1 MNGLVDIKLVLTQ
14 VLGFLILVWILGRFA
29 WGPIVTQLE
38 ARRQKIA
45 DDFAE
50 AERRQKAADDL
61 KAKYEQDLRG
71 IEAQAR
77 VRLQEAVAEGQK
89 VAAEMRTQAQKDAQD
104 RLARAED
111 EVMREREKAKE
122 LLKEQSEPEV
132 LDAGLITA
140 AQHVEHYEIAGY
152 GTVRT
157 YAKLLGENEA
167 MALLQQTL
175 DEEEMTDRKLTQLSN
190 SINVEAL

>member
-1 MNGLVDIKLVLTQ
+1 MNGLVDIKLLLTQ
-14 VLGFLILVWILGRFA
+14 VLGFLILVWILSRFA

-38 ARRQKIA
+38 ARRQRIV

-50 AERRQKAADDL
+50 AERRQKEADAM
-61 KAKYEQDLRG
+61 KAKFEQELRG

-77 VRLQEAVAEGQK
+77 VRIQEAVAEGQK

-122 LLKEQSEPEV
+122 LLKEQVIGLSIVTAEKILKTK
-132 LDAGLITA
+132 LDDPAQRKLA
-140 AQHVEHYEIAGY
+140 AQFIDEVGS
-152 GTVRT
+152 
-157 YAKLLGENEA
+157 
-167 MALLQQTL
+167 LQ
-175 DEEEMTDRKLTQLSN
+175 
-190 SINVEAL
+190 

>member
-1 MNGLVDIKLVLTQ
+1 MNGLFDIKLVLTQ

-61 KAKYEQDLRG
+61 KLKYEQDLRG

-77 VRLQEAVAEGQK
+77 VRLQGAVAEGQK
-89 VAAEMRTQAQKDAQD
+89 VASEMRAQAQLDAQD

-122 LLKEQSEPEV
+122 MLKEQVVSLSIVTAEKILKAK
-132 LDAGLITA
+132 LDDPAQRKMA
-140 AQHVEHYEIAGY
+140 AQFIDEVG
-152 GTVRT
+152 
-157 YAKLLGENEA
+157 
-167 MALLQQTL
+167 AL
-175 DEEEMTDRKLTQLSN
+175 R
-190 SINVEAL
+190 

>member
-61 KAKYEQDLRG
+61 KLKYEQDLRG

-77 VRLQEAVAEGQK
+77 VRLQGAVAEGQK
-89 VAAEMRTQAQKDAQD
+89 VASEMRAQAQLDAQD

-122 LLKEQSEPEV
+122 MLKEQVVSLSIVTAEKILKAK
-132 LDAGLITA
+132 LDDPAQRKMA
-140 AQHVEHYEIAGY
+140 AQFIDEVG
-152 GTVRT
+152 
-157 YAKLLGENEA
+157 
-167 MALLQQTL
+167 AL
-175 DEEEMTDRKLTQLSN
+175 R
-190 SINVEAL
+190 

>member
-1 MNGLVDIKLVLTQ
+1 MNGLFDIKLVLTQ

-61 KAKYEQDLRG
+61 KLKYEQDLRG

-89 VAAEMRTQAQKDAQD
+89 VASEMRAQAQLDAQD

-122 LLKEQSEPEV
+122 MLKEQVVSLSIVTAEKILKAK
-132 LDAGLITA
+132 LDDPAQRKMA
-140 AQHVEHYEIAGY
+140 AQFIDEVG
-152 GTVRT
+152 
-157 YAKLLGENEA
+157 
-167 MALLQQTL
+167 AL
-175 DEEEMTDRKLTQLSN
+175 R
-190 SINVEAL
+190 